1 MKKMIFVMGVVLLSL
16 APRADAQVSVGIMVN
31 APPPPP
37 RGVMMRGPGPRAGLV
52 WIEGYWYPQG
62 RHYRWRDGYWARAP
76 YPDAYWISPGYGR
89 CRFYDGYWNGP
100 GRGRGHD
107 TRWDRRDDRRGR
119 DRQWDRSDDRSGQG
133 RDNRRDDRSGRG
145 RDDRRGRGRR

>member
-16 APRADAQVSVGIMVN
+16 VPRADAQVSVGIVIG

-37 RGVMMRGPGPRAGLV
+37 RVVVMRGPMPRAGHM

-76 YPDAYWISPGYGR
+76 HRGAYWVGARYDHG
-89 CRFYDGYWNGP
+89 RFYNGYWDGP
-100 GRGRGHD
+100 GRRKGHD
-107 TRWDRRDDRRGR
+107 KK
-119 DRQWDRSDDRSGQG
+119 WDRSDDRSGHD
-133 RDNRRDDRSGRG
+133 RRSDRRDDRSDPGS
-145 RDDRRGRGRR
+145 GRGRR